1 MLSTIYMTYISCKS
15 RHWYKEKNI
24 RPNIKNVTS
33 ARASSRLWSKYLFNK
48 KRVLLI
54 PPEKCWGSLY
64 AVCGVLVIWI
74 RKPALEKKNTN
85 RPSIVIIFKCI
96 NETRK

>member
-33 ARASSRLWSKYLFNK
+33 ARASSRFWSKYLFNN
-48 KRVLLI
+48 KRGLLI
-54 PPEKCWGSLY
+54 PSEKCWGSLY

-74 RKPALEKKNTN
+74 RKPALEENAHAPPLHRN
-85 RPSIVIIFKCI
+85 NFQMYQ
-96 NETRK
+96 